1 MRNVANDVKKTRQM
15 YVGAILKEKSYKNAR
30 LRKIAR
36 NAMRRIFAKTVT
48 IVKRDT
54 SERYRVYVCVL

>member
-36 NAMRRIFAKTVT
+36 NEENIREN
-48 IVKRDT
+48 
-54 SERYRVYVCVL
+54 SNSQERYVWEISVCMCVL